1 MEKEIKIFN
10 KIVKDISTLNKD
22 EQFDTMFILTCM
34 LVYRLSV
41 NGEQLDLILRL
52 LNEFDYNENFK

>member
-34 LVYRLSV
+34 LIYRLSV
-41 NGEQLDLILRL
+41 NGEQLDFILHL
-52 LNEFDYNENFK
+52 LNEFDYDKNFK